1 MTNPNDLFS
10 NLNPNLLY
18 INRQSYK
25 SFLSENNKLC
35 AHTLSTSAQFT
46 LNQELSKR
54 ELSKDSNFS
63 SNSYSESNSHNNEN
77 ELDQVKTIIVN
88 GNLSDDEE
96 ENKNIPIGNLN
107 ETSSFIPITGTND
120 CSMKS
125 NTNSHSNSKIGTDKI
140 TFKNIICDNSNDT
153 ISKNSSLYSLK
164 SPFISKQSSNQS
176 FKKNK
181 TEIFSFK
188 NNSFFSKENNNSILR
203 NSKHNIFENLT
214 SQNINNDSIQQ
225 LEKNKNDD
233 LLNTIPYVSKKI
245 LLSKYY
251 DYLKSN
257 IPIVYSKNTDNKI
270 INGFSAFT
278 YKNDSMKVKTKI
290 SININLNNSH
300 GIFNFFSLYNPI
312 IDVETIDN
320 KYQQLINNNITN
332 YRKFLNDIS
341 GEILILTFH
350 NNIFFISH
358 HEIYNNN
365 NQFQYKAF
373 YSIDNVKKIYY
384 LNIEQKIRIQK
395 NFDFLILFNKGV
407 FNFLS
412 NKEISE
418 IIYKTMKKIILEN
431 ESYALFLEKVVKNIF
446 KNVIKKGGKKDMA
459 CIFLCFPNLKNIFE
473 KRNINKIDKALIII
487 ENMSYNNEDHYN
499 PINKNEMSL
508 DSLKLIIPSNKI
520 GINKSNNNI
529 SFEKS
534 INSNI
539 EQPLN
544 QPTKILDNNINK
556 KKIQKKTL
564 LSCCGIF
571 C

>member
-181 TEIFSFK
+181 
-188 NNSFFSKENNNSILR
+188 
-203 NSKHNIFENLT
+203 
-214 SQNINNDSIQQ
+214 
-225 LEKNKNDD
+225 
-233 LLNTIPYVSKKI
+233 
-245 LLSKYY
+245 
-251 DYLKSN
+251 
-257 IPIVYSKNTDNKI
+257 
-270 INGFSAFT
+270 
-278 YKNDSMKVKTKI
+278 
-290 SININLNNSH
+290 
-300 GIFNFFSLYNPI
+300 
-312 IDVETIDN
+312 
-320 KYQQLINNNITN
+320 
-332 YRKFLNDIS
+332 
-341 GEILILTFH
+341 
-350 NNIFFISH
+350 
-358 HEIYNNN
+358 
-365 NQFQYKAF
+365 
-373 YSIDNVKKIYY
+373 
-384 LNIEQKIRIQK
+384 
-395 NFDFLILFNKGV
+395 
-407 FNFLS
+407 
-412 NKEISE
+412 
-418 IIYKTMKKIILEN
+418 
-431 ESYALFLEKVVKNIF
+431 
-446 KNVIKKGGKKDMA
+446 
-459 CIFLCFPNLKNIFE
+459 
-473 KRNINKIDKALIII
+473 
-487 ENMSYNNEDHYN
+487 
-499 PINKNEMSL
+499 
-508 DSLKLIIPSNKI
+508 
-520 GINKSNNNI
+520 
-529 SFEKS
+529 
-534 INSNI
+534 
-539 EQPLN
+539 
-544 QPTKILDNNINK
+544 
-556 KKIQKKTL
+556 
-564 LSCCGIF
+564 
-571 C
+571 